1 MITLLRKKR
10 LPTTVLGL
18 ALNGSR
24 LEGAVARRSNG
35 SVQAQK
41 TFIAALA
48 LNPLTAD
55 PELVGREIRNHL
67 EQAGI
72 RERRCVVCLP
82 SSWALVLQTEM
93 PDLPEEDV
101 GSFLQIEA
109 ERGFHYGSD
118 AISTASSRCR
128 SSTGKQFASQVA
140 IPRNHLSQ
148 LEKVLKAAQLRPIG
162 FTLGIA
168 ALQSP
173 EKESSHGV
181 LALLVGESSV
191 DLQVTCG
198 GGILLLRT
206 LDGVFEAEGV
216 QQRLSP
222 ELLLRE
228 IKITLGQLP
237 SEFRDAVRKV
247 HVFGNAETARRY
259 ASQITARA
267 EAMGLTVEFVESYLP
282 NEFSKSLPA
291 GTEVSP
297 AFSAAARS
305 VTGARPVFDF
315 LPSKVRPWQQLTT
328 RFSSRK
334 LVWAGGTAGAAVLL
348 VAAVFLA
355 QQWQLS
361 RLQTRWARME
371 PKVRELEEMQQQ
383 IKRFRPWF
391 DESVRSLTIL
401 RKITEAFPE
410 DGVVSAKTLEIR
422 ELASV
427 TCSGVARD
435 NQALLKVLDQLRATK
450 EIGSLKV
457 DQIRGKTPLQFTF
470 NFHWGEGGGD
480 AN

>member
-1 MITLLRKKR
+1 MMTLFPKKR
-10 LPTTVLGL
+10 VPATILGL
-18 ALNGSR
+18 AFNGSR
-24 LEGAVARRSNG
+24 VEGAAVRRSNG
-35 SVQAQK
+35 SLQAQK
-41 TFIAALA
+41 AFSAALA

-72 RERRCVVCLP
+72 RERRCAICLP
-82 SSWALVLQTEM
+82 SSWALVLQTEV

-101 GSFLQIEA
+101 SSFLQIEA
-109 ERGFHYGSD
+109 ERGFHYGSE
-118 AISTASSRCR
+118 ALSIATSRCR
-128 SSTGKQFASQVA
+128 STTGKQFATQVA
-140 IPRNHLSQ
+140 VPRNHLSQ
-148 LEKVLKAAQLRPIG
+148 LEKVLKAAQLRPVS
-162 FTLGIA
+162 FTLGIS
-168 ALQSP
+168 ALQGP
-173 EKESSHGV
+173 DKEASHGV
-181 LALLVGESSV
+181 LALSIGESTV

-198 GGILLLRT
+198 GGILVLRT

-222 ELLLRE
+222 ELLMRE

-237 SEFRDAVRKV
+237 ADFRDAVRKIRA
-247 HVFGNAETARRY
+247 FGTGETARCFIRDVT
-259 ASQITARA
+259 SRA
-267 EAMGLTVEFVESYLP
+267 EPMGLKVEFVESYP
-282 NEFSKSLPA
+282 ANEFSKSLPV

-297 AFSAAARS
+297 AFSVAARF
-305 VTGARPVFDF
+305 VTGVGPAFDF
-315 LPSKVRPWQQLTT
+315 LPPKVRPWQQLGT

-334 LVWAGGTAGAAVLL
+334 LVWAGATASAAVLL
-348 VAAVFLA
+348 VGGAFLV

-361 RLQTRWARME
+361 RLQAHWALMA
-371 PKVRELEEMQQQ
+371 PKVRELEDMQQQ

-422 ELASV
+422 DLSSV

-450 EIGSLKV
+450 DIGNLKV